1 MRFTRT
7 NNESVTDT
15 TQDKRLIQLVAGP
28 PSHGSGAASGNEA
41 ALNELMRRYKHKL
54 FAFISKYVKDEDAA
68 YDILQETFIR
78 VHFKAE
84 SYSPAYEF
92 STWLHQ
98 IAINLCR
105 DWGRKQKLRQFLSLD
120 TSPGD
125 NNSGTL
131 HDVLPDT
138 SGNIEDLSELR
149 QQLRI
154 IDQEIEKLPH
164 KLKTA
169 LILFALEEN
178 SQERCA
184 EILGV
189 TPKTVETRVYR
200 ARKILAEKLAK
211 NF

>member
-1 MRFTRT
+1 MPSMRT
-7 NNESVTDT
+7 NNEPINDATPDKHLVHLVT
-15 TQDKRLIQLVAGP
+15 Q
-28 PSHGSGAASGNEA
+28 GSEQ
-41 ALNELMRRYKHKL
+41 ALNALMGRYKHKL
-54 FAFISKYVKDEDAA
+54 FAFISRYVKDEDAA

-78 VHFKAE
+78 LHFKADTYKP
-84 SYSPAYEF
+84 SYRF

-105 DWGRKQKLRQFLSLD
+105 DWGRKQKVRQFLSLD
-120 TSPGD
+120 TGIGD
-125 NNSGTL
+125 EDGSATY
-131 HDVLPDT
+131 HDIIGDT
-138 SGNIEDLSELR
+138 GSNVEDLADTR

-154 IDQEIEKLPH
+154 LDQEIQKLPH

-169 LILFALEEN
+169 LILFAIEGN
-178 SQERCA
+178 SQEACA
-184 EILGV
+184 ELLDV

>member
-7 NNESVTDT
+7 NNETITDAT
-15 TQDKRLIQLVAGP
+15 PDKTLIQLVVEGR
-28 PSHGSGAASGNEA
+28 EV

-84 SYSPAYEF
+84 SYSPAYKF
-92 STWLHQ
+92 STWMYQ

-120 TSPGD
+120 ASLGD
-125 NNSGTL
+125 SDSGTL
-131 HDVLPDT
+131 HDMLPDT

-149 QQLRI
+149 QQLRVV
-154 IDQEIEKLPH
+154 DQEIEKLPH

>member
-1 MRFTRT
+1 M
-7 NNESVTDT
+7 
-15 TQDKRLIQLVAGP
+15 
-28 PSHGSGAASGNEA
+28 
-41 ALNELMRRYKHKL
+41 
-54 FAFISKYVKDEDAA
+54 
-68 YDILQETFIR
+68 
-78 VHFKAE
+78 HFKAE
-84 SYSPAYEF
+84 TYSPAYEF
-92 STWLHQ
+92 STWMYQ

-105 DWGRKQKLRQFLSLD
+105 DWGRRQKLRQFLSLD
-120 TSPGD
+120 AALGD
-125 NNSGTL
+125 SDLGTL

-154 IDQEIEKLPH
+154 VDREIEKLPH

-178 SQERCA
+178 SQEACA

-211 NF
+211 NY